1 VFFSCLSEKMA
12 TDAIHDLKKK
22 DVERMLAASVHLGTK
37 NKDSQMEPYIWK
49 RAKDQTNL
57 LHLGKTLEKIKLAA
71 RIIVAVEN
79 PADVMVISAREYGQ
93 RAVLK
98 FAHYTGATAIAGRFT
113 PGTFTNQI
121 IKQYR
126 EPAVMICTDPR
137 NDSQAITEASFV
149 GVPCIAFCDSDS
161 PLKFVDVAIP
171 GNNKGKYAIGLLYWM
186 LAREVLRLRGEISRD
201 EDWGVSVDL
210 FFYRNAE
217 EMEKLEE
224 ERMRSTED
232 PERSAAVQTGEKDK
246 QVYEGAGAG
255 FSDLATEFPAGFSG
269 QADEQWAGGEE
280 WAAGGQ

>member
-1 VFFSCLSEKMA
+1 MTS
-12 TDAIHDLKKK
+12 TDAMIELKRK
-22 DVERMLAASVHLGTK
+22 DVERMLAAGIHLGSK
-37 NKDSQMEPYIWK
+37 NKDAQMEPYIWK
-49 RAKDQTNL
+49 KSKEQSNI
-57 LHLGKTLEKIKLAA
+57 LHLGRTIEKIKLAA
-71 RIIVAVEN
+71 RIIVSVEN

-98 FAHYTGATAIAGRFT
+98 FAQYTGATAIAGRFT

-149 GVPCIAFCDSDS
+149 GLPCIAFCDADS

-171 GNNKGKYAIGLLYWM
+171 GNNKGKHSIGLLYWM
-186 LAREVLRLRGEISRD
+186 LAREVLRLRGEIGRD
-201 EDWGVSVDL
+201 EDWSVAVDL
-210 FFYRNAE
+210 FFYRDAE

-224 ERMRSTED
+224 ERNR
-232 PERSAAVQTGEKDK
+232 AAAGDVAETQTAEKDK

-255 FSDLATEFPAGFSG
+255 YAELGAEFTAAAGEEYG
-269 QADEQWAGGEE
+269 AGEE
-280 WAAGGQ
+280 WAASAQ

>member
-1 VFFSCLSEKMA
+1 MA
-12 TDAIHDLKKK
+12 NDAAHELKKK
-22 DVERMLAASVHLGTK
+22 DVERMLSAGVHIGSK
-37 NKDSQMEPYIWK
+37 NKDSQMEQYVWK
-49 RAKDQTNL
+49 MAKDQTNV

-71 RIIVAVEN
+71 RIIVSVEN

-98 FAHYTGATAIAGRFT
+98 FAQYTGATAIAGRFT

-149 GVPCIAFCDSDS
+149 GLPCIAFCDADS

-171 GNNKGKYAIGLLYWM
+171 GNNKGKYSIGLLYWM

-201 EDWGVSVDL
+201 EDWSVAVDL
-210 FFYRNAE
+210 FFYRDAE

-224 ERMRSTED
+224 ERAR
-232 PERSAAVQTGEKDK
+232 AAVGDDQDASRAAQGGEKDK
-246 QVYEGAGAG
+246 QVYEGAGGAAY
-255 FSDLATEFPAGFSG
+255 SDLGGEFPAGFAG
-269 QADEQWAGGEE
+269 NPTEEWAPAAGEE
-280 WAAGGQ
+280 WTAGAQ

>member
-1 VFFSCLSEKMA
+1 MA
-12 TDAIHDLKKK
+12 TDAIHELKKR
-22 DVERMLAASVHLGTK
+22 DVERMLAAGVHLGTK

-49 RAKDQTNL
+49 KAKDQVNL

-71 RIIVAVEN
+71 RIIVSVEN

-98 FAHYTGATAIAGRFT
+98 FAQYTGATAIAGRFT

-149 GVPCIAFCDSDS
+149 GLPCIAFCDSDS

-171 GNNKGKYAIGLLYWM
+171 GNNKGKYSIGLLYWM
-186 LAREVLRLRGEISRD
+186 LAREVLRLRGEIARD
-201 EDWGVSVDL
+201 VDWDVAVDL
-210 FFYRNAE
+210 FFYRDAE
-217 EMEKLEE
+217 EMERLEE
-224 ERMRSTED
+224 ERN
-232 PERSAAVQTGEKDK
+232 QTLMGDDGQEGRGAEKDK
-246 QVYEGAGAG
+246 QVYDGAAAG
-255 FSDLATEFPAGFSG
+255 FSELGGEFPAGFSG
-269 QADEQWAGGEE
+269 QGDEQWAGAAPGEE
-280 WAAGGQ
+280 WGAGGQ

>member
-1 VFFSCLSEKMA
+1 MA
-12 TDAIHDLKKK
+12 TDAIHELKKK
-22 DVERMLAASVHLGTK
+22 DVERMLAANVHLGSK

-49 RAKDQTNL
+49 KAKDQTNL

-98 FAHYTGATAIAGRFT
+98 FAQYTGATAIAGRFT
-113 PGTFTNQI
+113 PGAFTNQI

-149 GVPCIAFCDSDS
+149 GLPCIAFCDSDS

-171 GNNKGKYAIGLLYWM
+171 GNNKGKYSIGLLYWM
-186 LAREVLRLRGEISRD
+186 LAREVLRLRGEIGRD
-201 EDWGVSVDL
+201 EDWNVAVDL
-210 FFYRNAE
+210 FFYRDAE

-224 ERMRSTED
+224 ERARGANE
-232 PERSAAVQTGEKDK
+232 EVQDSRNAPAQTGGEKDK
-246 QVYEGAGAG
+246 QVYEGTGAG
-255 FSDLATEFPAGFSG
+255 FSELGGEFPAGFSAAAQG
-269 QADEQWAGGEE
+269 DEQWTGNAGEE
-280 WAAGGQ
+280 WGAGGQ

>member
-1 VFFSCLSEKMA
+1 MA
-12 TDAIHDLKKK
+12 TTDSMYDLKKK
-22 DVERMLAASVHLGTK
+22 DVERMLSASVHVGTK

-49 RAKDQTNL
+49 KAKDQVNL

-71 RIIVAVEN
+71 RIIVSVEN

-98 FAHYTGATAIAGRFT
+98 FAQYTGATAIAGRFT

-149 GVPCIAFCDSDS
+149 GLPCIAFCDSDS

-171 GNNKGKYAIGLLYWM
+171 GNNKGKYSIGLLYWM
-186 LAREVLRLRGEISRD
+186 LAREVLRLRGSIPRD
-201 EDWGVSVDL
+201 GDWDVAVDL
-210 FFYRNAE
+210 FFYRDAE

-224 ERMRSTED
+224 ERNR
-232 PERSAAVQTGEKDK
+232 AANGDEAQESRGAEKDK
-246 QVYEGAGAG
+246 QVYDAAGAG
-255 FSDLATEFPAGFSG
+255 FSDLAGAEFPAGFSG
-269 QADEQWAGGEE
+269 QAEDQQWAGAAGEE
-280 WAAGGQ
+280 WGAGGQ